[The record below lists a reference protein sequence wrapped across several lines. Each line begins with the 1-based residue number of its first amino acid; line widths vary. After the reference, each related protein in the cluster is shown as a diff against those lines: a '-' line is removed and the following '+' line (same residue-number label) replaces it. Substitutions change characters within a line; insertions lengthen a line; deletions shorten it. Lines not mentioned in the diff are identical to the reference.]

1 MAVTSIW
8 SSSPTHSTL
17 PSLKTLH
24 PLPPPSLSSSPSSCS
39 NKYNININLVTNEAL
54 ALHPVIES
62 ATDAAALAS
71 AAVRTAK
78 DAVSFANGAEEVC
91 FDDGECES
99 VLKMMRRRSRRK
111 KRTKES
117 DFLDKENGELNYNLV
132 KCKTSNLYLTPSEEA
147 EICYSLKEG
156 AKLEEARK
164 TVAQAEEHESI
175 SKQLAKATGM
185 KRSKVDKILCKERES
200 QERIIRS
207 YRSLVVSIATGY
219 QGKGLSLKD
228 LIQEGSIGLLR
239 GAKRFNPE
247 RGYKLSTYVYW
258 WIKQAIIRTI
268 ANKSRTIRLPG
279 SMSGMVAKIAEANN
293 VLSRRLRRMPTDSE
307 IAEMLNIHVS
317 TVRLAIERTRHPIS
331 LDGAITDT
339 GPDETMPEKMVQKQ
353 LMKQELKELLQT
365 LSERE
370 ADILRLHFGL
380 DGQTP
385 VSCKEIGRL
394 LTLSRER
401 VRQIRGIALTKLQQ
415 TNIRNNLKVYMV

>member
-268 ANKSRTIRLPG
+268 ANKSRTIRLPLVVCRG
-279 SMSGMVAKIAEANN
+279 ACLGWWPKLLKLTMS
-293 VLSRRLRRMPTDSE
+293 
-307 IAEMLNIHVS
+307 
-317 TVRLAIERTRHPIS
+317 
-331 LDGAITDT
+331 
-339 GPDETMPEKMVQKQ
+339 
-353 LMKQELKELLQT
+353 
-365 LSERE
+365 
-370 ADILRLHFGL
+370 
-380 DGQTP
+380 
-385 VSCKEIGRL
+385 
-394 LTLSRER
+394 
-401 VRQIRGIALTKLQQ
+401 
-415 TNIRNNLKVYMV
+415 

>member
-117 DFLDKENGELNYNLV
+117 DFLDKENGELDYNLV
-132 KCKTSNLYLTPSEEA
+132 KY
-147 EICYSLKEG
+147 
-156 AKLEEARK
+156 
-164 TVAQAEEHESI
+164 
-175 SKQLAKATGM
+175 
-185 KRSKVDKILCKERES
+185 KILCKERES

-258 WIKQAIIRTI
+258 WIKQAIIRAI

-279 SMSGMVAKIAEANN
+279 SMAGMVAKIAEANN

-331 LDGAITDT
+331 LDGAVTDRGCMT
-339 GPDETMPEKMVQKQ
+339 MQDIIPGPDETMPERMVQKQ

-394 LTLSRER
+394 LSLSRER
-401 VRQIRGIALTKLQQ
+401 IRQIRGIALTKLQQ
-415 TNIRNNLKVYMV
+415 TNILNNLKVYMV